1 MTGAGARR
9 GLGCHLPT
17 LPTDESADFSDPK
30 RRGALPT
37 SGEAYD
43 PSRPWVADA
52 PSTAALAAVLTE
64 QFCGGSAL
72 SRRRRARSEFQAAL
86 SVLLPRSE
94 QKDSRSDYQPS
105 VVAASAVCSVQSA
118 SSSVVECLFAPPRE
132 RQQEDRARLC
142 GQVQRRR
149 PALEDH
155 HPLRPPERRCRYEQI
170 PFQPL
175 GKLREPGQLRG
186 PRSRLAPANRPE
198 GPNRANHRGG

>member
-17 LPTDESADFSDPK
+17 LPTDKSADFSDPK

-72 SRRRRARSEFQAAL
+72 SRLRRARSEFQAAL

-94 QKDSRSDYQPS
+94 QKDLRADYRPS
-105 VVAASAVCSVQSA
+105 VDAASVGVRGLGALPRRLLDACSLLLASGSKKIGQNSA
-118 SSSVVECLFAPPRE
+118 GRFSDG
-132 RQQEDRARLC
+132 DRRWRSITHFDRL
-142 GQVQRRR
+142 
-149 PALEDH
+149 
-155 HPLRPPERRCRYEQI
+155 
-170 PFQPL
+170 
-175 GKLREPGQLRG
+175 
-186 PRSRLAPANRPE
+186 N
-198 GPNRANHRGG
+198 